1 MTVPSKPQR
10 PYSQIKPH
18 KKFTPQDQMKQI
30 NKYIQKL
37 TEKRNTP
44 RPQVS
49 NPYLG
54 HILISVADQN

>member
-1 MTVPSKPQR
+1 M
-10 PYSQIKPH
+10 KPH

-37 TEKRNTP
+37 TEKRNAP

-49 NPYLG
+49 NPYLT
-54 HILISVADQN
+54 HILTSVSDQN